1 MRNNFLILIGLS
13 TFILASCNKQVER
26 PVEGKVKRDVI
37 SFTPKVTGRI
47 LAIYVE
53 EGQTVQIGDT
63 LAMLDVPEVTAKI
76 AQAKGVVKAASAQN
90 QMANKGATDNQLIQ
104 LKAKITALQ
113 EQYNFAK
120 KSFDRADA
128 MFKDS
133 MMSAQQHDEI
143 YAKLQGAKAQLDAAQ
158 AEYNDVA
165 TGVRNETRTATLGQ
179 KEQATGVL
187 KEAEI
192 AYSERYIIATN
203 NMEIETITLH
213 EGELATAG
221 YALFNGY
228 IPQSTFFRVTIP
240 ESKIGQYRK
249 GQEVKVKV
257 VYNDQILDGTIVTIK
272 QLARYAD
279 ITTAYPDYQ
288 LEEAI
293 YEIKIKPKDI
303 VAASDIY
310 TNAAIILQ

>member
-1 MRNNFLILIGLS
+1 MKNNLTFFLLLAILGV
-13 TFILASCNKQVER
+13 AGCNNKVER

-53 EGQTVQIGDT
+53 EGQTVQKGDT
-63 LAMLDVPEVTAKI
+63 LAMLDVPEVSAKI
-76 AQAKGVVKAASAQN
+76 AQARGVVKAASAQN
-90 QMANKGATDNQLIQ
+90 QMANKGATDNQALQ
-104 LKAKITALQ
+104 LKAKISGLT
-113 EQYNFAK
+113 EQYNFAQ
-120 KSFDRADA
+120 KSYDRAHA
-128 MFKDS
+128 MYKDS

-143 YAKLQGAKAQLDAAQ
+143 YAKLQGAKAQLQAAQ
-158 AEYNDVA
+158 AEYNDVIN
-165 TGVRNETRTATLGQ
+165 GVRIETRTATQGQ

-187 KEAEI
+187 AEAEI

-203 NMEIETITLH
+203 DMEIETITLH

-228 IPQSTFFRVTIP
+228 IPHSTFFRITIP
-240 ESKIGQYRK
+240 ESKIGQYKK
-249 GQEVKVKV
+249 GETVQVKVA
-257 VYNDQILDGTIVTIK
+257 YNGRIAEGKIITIK

-293 YEIKIKPKDI
+293 YEIKIRPLVPDS
-303 VAASDIY
+303 ANDIY

>member
-1 MRNNFLILIGLS
+1 MRNNLPFFLLLAILGMTACS
-13 TFILASCNKQVER
+13 KKVER

-53 EGQTVQIGDT
+53 EGQTVRKGDT
-63 LAMLDVPEVTAKI
+63 LAMLDVPEVSAKI

-90 QMANKGATDNQLIQ
+90 QMANKGATDNQAIQ
-104 LKAKITALQ
+104 LKAKISGLT
-113 EQYNFAK
+113 EQYNFAQ
-120 KSFDRADA
+120 KSYDRANA
-128 MFKDS
+128 MYKDS

-143 YAKLQGAKAQLDAAQ
+143 YAKLQGAKAQLQAAQ
-158 AEYNDVA
+158 AEYNDVIH
-165 TGVRNETRTATLGQ
+165 GVRVETRTATEGQ

-187 KEAEI
+187 AEAEI

-203 NMEIETITLH
+203 DMEIETISLH

-228 IPQSTFFRVTIP
+228 IPHSTFFRITIP
-240 ESKIGQYRK
+240 ESKIGQYK
-249 GQEVKVKV
+249 KDDIVKVKV
-257 VYNDQILDGTIVTIK
+257 AYSGQIIEGKITTIK

-293 YEIKIKPKDI
+293 YEIKIRPLAPDS
-303 VAASDIY
+303 VNAVY